1 MGGAKALWAPLK
13 STTADAFYHI
23 MGNLFIKLNIIGQWQ
38 WHYDSGYITVGI
50 PQASIPTISCYIS
63 IYWVLFLVACT

>member
-23 MGNLFIKLNIIGQWQ
+23 MGNLFIKLNINSLLIFPILRFNLLTP
-38 WHYDSGYITVGI
+38 YT
-50 PQASIPTISCYIS
+50 
-63 IYWVLFLVACT
+63 